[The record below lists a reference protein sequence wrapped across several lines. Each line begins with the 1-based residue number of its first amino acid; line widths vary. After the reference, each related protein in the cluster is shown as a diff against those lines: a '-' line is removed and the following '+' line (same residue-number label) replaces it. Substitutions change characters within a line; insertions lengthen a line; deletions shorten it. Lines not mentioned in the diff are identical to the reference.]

1 CDPDICLLALLGSC
15 SAPGYTLT
23 PVIPQAKYLLHLL
36 SGDVNHHL
44 HDGQPCEKEMQ
55 EHSEGGAQSIYT
67 HTHTHRDTHTHTHTH
82 RDTHSQRH
90 THTHTLT
97 GQYKCINQII
107 SRICTFAYTLYLA
120 SDKCTALI

>member
-55 EHSEGGAQSIYT
+55 EHSDGGAQSIYT
-67 HTHTHRDTHTHTHTH
+67 HRTSTDTHTHTHIHTHTHRHTHTHTHTHILTHTDTHTHTHT
-82 RDTHSQRH
+82 
-90 THTHTLT
+90 
-97 GQYKCINQII
+97 
-107 SRICTFAYTLYLA
+107 
-120 SDKCTALI
+120 